1 MDRLVRTARAPDR
14 RSAASK
20 ERRIMSDASP
30 APHVRVAR
38 ASDLAELHDIF
49 ALAFSTH
56 LGRPIEA
63 FRERKLIETRWRT
76 DPESVIVAE
85 ADGRLV
91 GSNVVTIWGRF
102 GWFGPLSVHPDYW
115 NNGIAKALMVPTMER
130 FAQHRTATEG
140 LFTFPSSPKHVA
152 LYQRYE
158 FWPRRLTVTLSRPSE
173 RVPAASFERFSTLDS
188 PRRAAVLEDVRSLCA
203 PVFGGLDPTREVEA
217 VAVQRLGETLVLR
230 SEAGELAAFAI
241 AHHGADSEAGSA
253 GLSVK
258 FGAARDAAAYE
269 RLLDAVISYGDACG
283 IEAVTVAVNAARE
296 GAYRAT
302 IARGFRIGMIGV
314 AMVRGTAADDPDAW
328 LIEDLR

>member
-1 MDRLVRTARAPDR
+1 
-14 RSAASK
+14 
-20 ERRIMSDASP
+20 MSDTTIVPGVRNAS
-30 APHVRVAR
+30 AG
-38 ASDLAELHDIF
+38 DLAELHDIF

-63 FRERKLIETRWRT
+63 FRDRKLIETRWRT

-130 FAQHRTATEG
+130 FAKHGTATEG
-140 LFTFPSSPKHVA
+140 LFTFPSSPKHIA
-152 LYQRYE
+152 LYQRYG
-158 FWPRRLTVTLSRPSE
+158 FWPRRLTTTLVRPSE
-173 RVPAASFERFSTLDS
+173 HVPAASFERFSALDDA
-188 PRRAAVLEDVRSLCA
+188 RRAAVLDDVRSLCA

-217 VAVQRLGETLVLR
+217 VAAQGLGDTLVIM
-230 SEAGELAAFAI
+230 SEGGEFAAFAI
-241 AHHGADSEAGSA
+241 AHHGAGSEAGSA
-253 GLSVK
+253 AMSVK

-269 RLLDAVISYGDACG
+269 RLLDAVLSYGDACG
-283 IEAVTVAVNAARE
+283 IETVTVAVNAARE

-302 IARGFRIGMIGV
+302 LARGFRIGMIGV

-328 LIEDLR
+328 LIEDYR